1 VPWQREL
8 GLVEQTLRN
17 WVKAAKAGKLNVA
30 VIKVVT
36 PEQMELSRLRAE
48 DIRLQRQCEIL
59 KSGGVLREGFAM
71 RYAWIDAHR
80 RGFELA
86 ELWALVVSSS
96 GYRAW
101 KRGGSPNRKRLTDAQ
116 RLALIQAIDQELK
129 GAYGSPR
136 MVRELRDRGFPASKE
151 RVEPA

>member
-1 VPWQREL
+1 MDIVMGDVKRVNAGPGIGAVATGTAAGRADTAHWI
-8 GLVEQTLRN
+8 
-17 WVKAAKAGKLNVA
+17 KAAKAGKLNVA

-59 KSGGVLREGFAM
+59 KS
-71 RYAWIDAHR
+71 
-80 RGFELA
+80 
-86 ELWALVVSSS
+86 
-96 GYRAW
+96 
-101 KRGGSPNRKRLTDAQ
+101 GGSPNRKRLTDAQ